1 MELRY
6 KKSSRWGLSIILT
19 FEKVR
24 TIRHTYFNIFIFIFL
39 TGLFVALVSGV
50 SVDRFEPTKG
60 EKLAKQYCGSCH
72 LFPSP
77 FLLDK
82 KTWKESVLPNM
93 GWRLGIRKAGKD
105 PFKQMNPEE
114 VSLVQQLNIYPD
126 SAHLSKEDWQL
137 IVDYY
142 VRNAPE
148 QPLMIENTLPDSND
162 TLRFLANT
170 LFIGDQAVG
179 AVPKLTKTTM
189 LKYDSLESKLY
200 IGNEYNEVYV
210 LDSLFQVHNYWEVVN
225 TPVDI
230 NFTPKHPA
238 SLLTIGSMSASEEKK
253 GFIFPLDSAVLNKPS
268 TSLITAL
275 ARPVQFAKGDIN
287 GDGKEDLVVAEFG
300 NHTGKLSWFDGGDP
314 KKKKIL
320 KYQAGIRRVII
331 QDMNRDNLP
340 DLLVMGAQ
348 AYESIMLF
356 INKGDGNFEDKI
368 VLQFPPV
375 YGLSHFELADFNK
388 DGYMDILMTNGD
400 NWDLSAIRKS
410 YHGVRIFLN
419 DRKNNFK
426 EAFFNT
432 VFGASKA
439 MANDFDGDG
448 DLDIAVISFYD
459 DPFDTMEGF
468 VYFENLGG
476 MKFSKLMIKEAAAG
490 KWLTMELADLDHDGD
505 KDIILGSYFHNVAE
519 MTKFFGRGIVSFP
532 QLLVIS
538 NNTITS
544 K

>member
-1 MELRY
+1 MR
-6 KKSSRWGLSIILT
+6 SIKFIYL
-19 FEKVR
+19 
-24 TIRHTYFNIFIFIFL
+24 NIFIFFL
-39 TGLFVALVSGV
+39 LAGLFTALVSGI
-50 SVDRFEPTKG
+50 SIHRHEPNKG

-72 LFPSP
+72 MFPSP

-93 GWRLGIRKAGKD
+93 GWRLGMRKAGKD
-105 PFKQMNPEE
+105 PFDQMKPEE
-114 VSLVQQLNIYPD
+114 AILVQQLNIYPD
-126 SAHLSKEDWQL
+126 SAQLSKEDWQL

-148 QPLMIENTLPDSND
+148 QPLMIENTLPESKDS
-162 TLRFLANT
+162 LRFQANP
-170 LFIGDQAVG
+170 LYMGDQG
-179 AVPKLTKTTM
+179 SSAVPKLTKTTM

-200 IGNEYNEVYV
+200 VGNAYNEIYV
-210 LDSLFQVHNYWEVVN
+210 LDSLFQVDNYWEVVN
-225 TPVDI
+225 PPVDI
-230 NFTPKHPA
+230 HFTPNLPA
-238 SLLTIGSMSASEEKK
+238 SLLTIGSIAPSEEKK
-253 GFIFPLDSAVLNKPS
+253 GFIFPLDSVALNKP
-268 TSLITAL
+268 TTTLIAAL

-287 GDGKEDLVVAEFG
+287 GDGQDDLVVAEFG
-300 NHTGKLSWFDGGDP
+300 NHTGKLSWFDNGDP

-320 KYQAGIRRVII
+320 KYQAGIRKVVI
-331 QDMNRDNLP
+331 QDMNRDGLP
-340 DLLVMGAQ
+340 DLVVMGAQ
-348 AYESIMLF
+348 SYESIMLF

-388 DGYMDILMTNGD
+388 DGYWDILMTNGD

-439 MANDFDGDG
+439 MAHDFDGDG
-448 DLDIAVISFYD
+448 DLDIAAISFYD
-459 DPFDTMEGF
+459 DPLDTIEGF

-476 MKFSKLMIKEAAAG
+476 MKFSKLLIKEAAIG
-490 KWLTMELADLDHDGD
+490 KWLTMDLADLDHDGD
-505 KDIILGSYFHNVAE
+505 KDIVLGSYFHNVAE
-519 MTKFFGRGIVSFP
+519 MTKFLGRGIVSFP
-532 QLLVIS
+532 QALVIW
-538 NNTITS
+538 NNTIKS

>member
-1 MELRY
+1 MDLRY

-24 TIRHTYFNIFIFIFL
+24 SIRHTYFKIFIFIFL
-39 TGLFVALVSGV
+39 TGLLAALVSGI
-50 SVDRFEPTKG
+50 SIPTNEPTRG

-126 SAHLSKEDWQL
+126 SAHLSKDDWQL

-142 VRNAPE
+142 IRNAPE
-148 QPLMIENTLPDSND
+148 QPLMIENTLPDSKD

-170 LFIGDQAVG
+170 LFIGEQGISD
-179 AVPKLTKTTM
+179 VPKLTKTTM

-210 LDSLFQVHNYWEVVN
+210 LDSLFQIDNYWEVVN
-225 TPVDI
+225 PPVDI

-238 SLLTIGSMSASEEKK
+238 SLLTIGSMSPSEERK

-287 GDGKEDLVVAEFG
+287 GDGKEVLVVAEFG

-320 KYQAGIRRVII
+320 KYQAGIRKVVI
-331 QDMNRDNLP
+331 QDMNQDHLP
-340 DLLVMGAQ
+340 DLVVMSAK
-348 AYESIMLF
+348 AHESIMLF
-356 INKGDGNFEDKI
+356 INKGDGNFDEKT

-388 DGYMDILMTNGD
+388 DGYWDILMTNVD
-400 NWDLSAIRKS
+400 NGDLSAIRKS

-432 VFGASKA
+432 MFGAMKA
-439 MANDFDGDG
+439 MASDFDGDG
-448 DLDIAVISFYD
+448 DLDIAAIAFYD
-459 DPFDTMEGF
+459 DPFDIAEGF
-468 VYFENLGG
+468 VYFENMGG
-476 MKFSKLMIKEAAAG
+476 MKFSKLMIREAVLG
-490 KWLTMELADLDHDGD
+490 QWLKMELADLDHDGD
-505 KDIILGSYFHNVAE
+505 KDIILGSYFNNVTE
-519 MTKFFGRGIVSFP
+519 MTKFLGRGIVNFP

-538 NNTITS
+538 NNTIKS

>member
-1 MELRY
+1 MR
-6 KKSSRWGLSIILT
+6 SIKHI
-19 FEKVR
+19 F
-24 TIRHTYFNIFIFIFL
+24 FNIFTIVL
-39 TGLFVALVSGV
+39 LAGLFVALVSGI
-50 SVDRFEPTKG
+50 SIPKHEPTKG

-93 GWRLGIRKAGKD
+93 GWRLGIRKGGKD
-105 PFKQMNPEE
+105 PFDQMKPEE
-114 VSLVQQLNIYPD
+114 AVLVQQLNIYPD
-126 SAHLSKEDWQL
+126 SAQLSKEDWQL

-148 QPLMIENTLPDSND
+148 QPLMIENTLPDSKD
-162 TLRFLANT
+162 SLRFQANP
-170 LFIGDQAVG
+170 LYMGDQG
-179 AVPKLTKTTM
+179 SSAVPKLTKTTM

-200 IGNEYNEVYV
+200 IGNAHNEIYV
-210 LDSLFQVHNYWEVVN
+210 LDSLFQVDNYWEVVN
-225 TPVDI
+225 PPVDI
-230 NFTPKHPA
+230 NFTPHLPA
-238 SLLTIGSMSASEEKK
+238 SLLTIGSIAPSEEKK
-253 GFIFPLDSAVLNKPS
+253 GFIFPLDSAVLNKPT

-320 KYQAGIRRVII
+320 KYQAGIRKVII

-388 DGYMDILMTNGD
+388 DGYWDILMTNGD

-476 MKFSKLMIKEAAAG
+476 MKFSKLMIKEAAVG

-519 MTKFFGRGIVSFP
+519 MTKFLGRGIVSFP

>member
-1 MELRY
+1 MPINLFNG
-6 KKSSRWGLSIILT
+6 GLPIILT
-19 FEKVR
+19 FEKVG
-24 TIRHTYFNIFIFIFL
+24 TFKHTYFKIFIFFL
-39 TGLFVALVSGV
+39 LAGLFTALVSGI
-50 SVDRFEPTKG
+50 SIHRHEPSKG

-72 LFPSP
+72 MFPSP

-93 GWRLGIRKAGKD
+93 GWRLGIRKGGKD
-105 PFKQMNPEE
+105 PFDQMKPEE
-114 VSLVQQLNIYPD
+114 AILVQQLNIYPD
-126 SAHLSKEDWQL
+126 SAYLSKEDWQL

-148 QPLMIENTLPDSND
+148 QPLMIENTLPDSKD
-162 TLRFLANT
+162 SLRFQANP
-170 LFIGDQAVG
+170 LYMGDQG
-179 AVPKLTKTTM
+179 SSAVPKLTKTTM

-200 IGNEYNEVYV
+200 IGNAYNEIYV
-210 LDSLFQVHNYWEVVN
+210 LDSLFQVDNYWEVVN
-225 TPVDI
+225 PPVDI
-230 NFTPKHPA
+230 HFTPNLPA
-238 SLLTIGSMSASEEKK
+238 SLLTIGSIAPSEEKK
-253 GFIFPLDSAVLNKPS
+253 GFIFPLDSVALNKP
-268 TSLITAL
+268 TTALISSL

-287 GDGKEDLVVAEFG
+287 GDGQDDLVVAEFG

-320 KYQAGIRRVII
+320 KYQAGIRKVII
-331 QDMNRDNLP
+331 QDMNRDGLP
-340 DLLVMGAQ
+340 DLVVMGAQ
-348 AYESIMLF
+348 SYESIMLF

-375 YGLSHFELADFNK
+375 YGLSHIELADFNK
-388 DGYMDILMTNGD
+388 DGYWDILMTNGD

-439 MANDFDGDG
+439 MAHDFDGDG
-448 DLDIAVISFYD
+448 DLDIAAISFYD
-459 DPFDTMEGF
+459 DPLDTMEGF

-476 MKFSKLMIKEAAAG
+476 MKFSKLLIKEAAIG

-505 KDIILGSYFHNVAE
+505 KDIVLGSYFHNVAE
-519 MTKFFGRGIVSFP
+519 MTKFLGRGIVSFP
-532 QLLVIS
+532 QALVIW
-538 NNTITS
+538 NNTIKS

>member
-1 MELRY
+1 MDLRY
-6 KKSSRWGLSIILT
+6 KKSSRWGLTIILT

-24 TIRHTYFNIFIFIFL
+24 TFKHTYFKIFIPFLL
-39 TGLFVALVSGV
+39 TGLFGALVSGV
-50 SVDRFEPTKG
+50 SIPKHEPSRG

-82 KTWKESVLPNM
+82 KTWKVSVLPNM
-93 GWRLGIRKAGKD
+93 GWRLGIRKAGNN

-114 VSLVQQLNIYPD
+114 VSIVQQLNIYPD

-142 VRNAPE
+142 IRNAPE
-148 QPLMIENTLPDSND
+148 QPLMIENTLPDSKD

-170 LFIGDQAVG
+170 LFIGDQG
-179 AVPKLTKTTM
+179 ISAVPKLTKTTM
-189 LKYDSLESKLY
+189 LKYDSVESKLY

-210 LDSLFQVHNYWEVVN
+210 LDSLFQVYNYWEVVN
-225 TPVDI
+225 PPVDI
-230 NFTPKHPA
+230 HFTPKLPA
-238 SLLTIGSMSASEEKK
+238 SLLTIGSVSASEEKK
-253 GFIFPLDSAVLNKPS
+253 GFIFPLDSAFLNNPT
-268 TSLITAL
+268 TSLITGL
-275 ARPVQFAKGDIN
+275 ARPVQFAKSDIN

-320 KYQAGIRRVII
+320 KYQAGIRKVVIK
-331 QDMNRDNLP
+331 DMNQDHLP
-340 DLLVMGAQ
+340 DLVVMGAQ
-348 AYESIMLF
+348 AHESIMLF
-356 INKGDGNFEDKI
+356 INKGDGSFEDKI

-375 YGLSHFELADFNK
+375 YGLNHFELADFNQ
-388 DGYMDILMTNGD
+388 DGYWDILMTNGD
-400 NWDLSAIRKS
+400 KGDLAAIRKS

-432 VFGASKA
+432 MFGASKA

-448 DLDIAVISFYD
+448 DLDIAAIAFYD
-459 DPFDTMEGF
+459 DPFDIAEGF

-476 MKFSKLMIKEAAAG
+476 MKFSKLMIKEAVLG
-490 KWLTMELADLDHDGD
+490 QWLKMELADLDHDGD
-505 KDIILGSYFHNVAE
+505 KDIILGSYFNNVEE
-519 MTKFFGRGIVSFP
+519 MTKFLGRGIVNFP

-538 NNTITS
+538 NNTIKS

>member
-1 MELRY
+1 MRAI
-6 KKSSRWGLSIILT
+6 KSIYLSIFVSFLLIGLSA
-19 FEKVR
+19 
-24 TIRHTYFNIFIFIFL
+24 
-39 TGLFVALVSGV
+39 ALVSGI
-50 SVDRFEPTKG
+50 SVNGFEPTKG
-60 EKLAKQYCGSCH
+60 EKLAKKYCGSCH

-82 KTWKESVLPNM
+82 KTWKETVLPNM

-105 PFKQMNPEE
+105 PFDQMKPEE
-114 VSLVQQLNIYPD
+114 AILVQQLNIYPD
-126 SAHLSKEDWQL
+126 SAQLSKEDWQL

-142 VRNAPE
+142 IHNAPE
-148 QPLMIENTLPDSND
+148 QPLIIENTLPESKDSM
-162 TLRFLANT
+162 RFEAHT
-170 LFIGDQAVG
+170 LFIGDQEVSL
-179 AVPKLTKTTM
+179 VPQLPKTTL

-200 IGNEYNEVYV
+200 VGNAYNEIYV
-210 LDSLFQVHNYWEVVN
+210 LDSLFKLDNYWEVVN
-225 TPVDI
+225 PPVDI
-230 NFTPKHPA
+230 NFTPHLPP
-238 SLLTIGSMSASEEKK
+238 SLLTIGSIAPSEEKK
-253 GFIFPLDSAVLNKPS
+253 GFIFPLDSAVLNKPT

-275 ARPVQFAKGDIN
+275 ARPVQFSKSDIN

-300 NHTGKLSWFDGGDP
+300 NYTGKLSWFDGADP
-314 KKKKIL
+314 KKKKVL
-320 KYQAGIRRVII
+320 KYQAGIRKIII
-331 QDMNRDNLP
+331 QDMNRDNMP
-340 DLLVMGAQ
+340 DLVVMGAQ

-356 INKGDGNFEDKI
+356 INKGDGNFDDKT

-375 YGLSHFELADFNK
+375 YGLSHVELADFNN
-388 DGYMDILMTNGD
+388 DGYWDILMTNGD

-459 DPFDTMEGF
+459 DPFDPMEGF
-468 VYFENLGG
+468 VYFENQGG
-476 MKFSKLMIKEAAAG
+476 MKFSKLMIKEAAVG

-505 KDIILGSYFHNVAE
+505 KDIILGSYFHNIAE
-519 MTKFFGRGIVSFP
+519 MTKLLGRGIVSFP

-538 NNTITS
+538 NNTIKS
-544 K
+544 KQPVR

>member
-1 MELRY
+1 M
-6 KKSSRWGLSIILT
+6 GLLIGLLT
-19 FEKVR
+19 SA
-24 TIRHTYFNIFIFIFL
+24 TITRH
-39 TGLFVALVSGV
+39 
-50 SVDRFEPTKG
+50 EPTRG

-77 FLLDK
+77 YLLDK

-93 GWRLGIRKAGKD
+93 GWRLGIKKAGKD
-105 PFKQMNPEE
+105 PFDDMKPEE
-114 VSLVQQLNIYPD
+114 ADFVKQLNIYPE
-126 SAHLSKEDWQL
+126 AAQLSKEDWQL

-142 VRNAPE
+142 LRNAPE
-148 QPLMIENTLPDSND
+148 IPLMIEDVLPQSND
-162 TLRFLANT
+162 SLRFLASP
-170 LFIGDQAVG
+170 LFIGAAEG
-179 AVPKLTKTTM
+179 SSTPKLTRATM
-189 LKYDSLESKLY
+189 LKYDSIDSKLY
-200 IGNEYNEVYV
+200 IGNAQNEVYV
-210 LDSLFQVHNYWEVVN
+210 LDSLFQVDDYWEVVN

-230 NFTPKHPA
+230 HFTKGTAPD
-238 SLLTIGSMSASEEKK
+238 LLTIGSIAPSEEKK
-253 GFIFPLDSAVLNKPS
+253 GFLFPLDSVALNNPS
-268 TSLITAL
+268 TQLISGL
-275 ARPVQFAKGDIN
+275 ARPVQFDKADLN

-320 KYQAGIRRVII
+320 KYQAGIRKVLV
-331 QDMNRDNLP
+331 QDMNNDKLP
-340 DLLVMGAQ
+340 DLVVMGAQ

-356 INKGDGNFEDKI
+356 INKGNGQFEDKT

-375 YGLSHFELADFNK
+375 YGLSNLELVDFNK
-388 DGYMDILMTNGD
+388 DGHLDLLMTNGD

-410 YHGVRIFLN
+410 YHGVRVFLN

-459 DPFDTMEGF
+459 DPFDGMEGF
-468 VYFENLGG
+468 VYFENTGG
-476 MKFSKLMIKEAAAG
+476 MMFSKMMIKEARVG

-505 KDIILGSYFHNVAE
+505 KDIVLGSYFHNIAE
-519 MTKFFGRGIVSFP
+519 MTKFLGKGLVNFP
-532 QLLVIS
+532 QAMVLW
-538 NNTITS
+538 NNTI
-544 K
+544 KAK